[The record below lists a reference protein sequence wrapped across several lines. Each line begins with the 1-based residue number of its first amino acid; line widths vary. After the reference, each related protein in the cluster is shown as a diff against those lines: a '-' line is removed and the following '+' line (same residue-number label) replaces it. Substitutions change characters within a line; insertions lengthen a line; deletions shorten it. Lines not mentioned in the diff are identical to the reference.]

1 MAVITSEDLKMG
13 PLELFLRASNGS
25 IFKIY
30 IAKKGDEIPSSFG
43 DPEYVNDDFQEW
55 QLTNMRAINS
65 RINEDFGVTIKEVSD
80 PSKAFLFV
88 YSKNSDEYSVN
99 SDKPP
104 ESYLTDGPVY
114 NAFNLV
120 MGHSESYRVDGDRT
134 QRAKTGDELTQEDK
148 DDWTKVYLHEM
159 GHALGLEHPWD
170 KADGDWA
177 TDNSNEISPTDSV
190 MEYSARDSAG
200 NIYKWYSE
208 VDVKAL
214 EEIWG
219 KAGEIPPVL
228 SLTPYVKLADRDSGG
243 NPRAEVFLAEGDTTS
258 VSINLSYAEIE
269 ENLDKRDENNNS
281 IYRLAEGTGK
291 FTVQHPDIGED
302 TYIGFSE
309 IIFTDRTV
317 KINVPDSAAEYPNNN
332 GEITTGLKTGPY
344 LKYTLSK
351 TEDSTKNTL
360 KAHNETSL
368 SGTLNFNSGDNI
380 IIADGQ
386 AKTLRG
392 LDGNDTYFV
401 SNLLPKDSTI
411 EIIDTSGTNTVQIAA
426 NTKVVKTLWTKD
438 AARLTFEDDRVI
450 TINGADK
457 FAFNMGGN
465 VTDGIE
471 GTDLTFTE
479 FAATFGIDDVLNS
492 SGAQTGIF
500 ADLYII

>member
-1 MAVITSEDLKMG
+1 MAEISSEDLKMG
-13 PLELFLRASNGS
+13 PLELFIRASNGS

-43 DPEYVNDDFQEW
+43 DPEYVDEDFQEW
-55 QLTNMRAINS
+55 QLTNMRAIHS
-65 RINEDFGVTIKEVSD
+65 KINENFGVTIKEVSD
-80 PSKAFLFV
+80 PSKTFLFV
-88 YSKNSDEYSVN
+88 YSKNSDEWSVN

-120 MGHSESYRVDGDRT
+120 MGHNEMFRVDEDRT

-219 KAGEIPPVL
+219 KAGEIPPIL

-302 TYIGFSE
+302 TYIDFSE
-309 IIFTDRTV
+309 IIFTDRTITV
-317 KINVPDSAAEYPNNN
+317 NVPDSAAEYPNDN
-332 GEITTGLKTGPY
+332 GEITTGLKTGAY
-344 LKYTLSK
+344 LKYSLSSSL
-351 TEDSTKNTL
+351 DDNKNTL
-360 KAHNETSL
+360 EAFNETSK
-368 SGTLNFNSGDNI
+368 SGTLNFSSGNNI

-392 LDGNDTYFV
+392 LDGDDTYFI
-401 SNLLPKDSTI
+401 SNLLPKDSSI
-411 EIIDTSGTNTVQIAA
+411 EIIDTSGNNIVQIPS
-426 NTKVVKTLWTKD
+426 NTKVLKTLWTKD

-450 TINGADK
+450 TVNGADK
-457 FAFNMGGN
+457 FTFNMGGN
-465 VTDGIE
+465 VTDGSQ
-471 GTDLTFTE
+471 GQDLE
-479 FAATFGIDDVLNS
+479 FLDFAKTFGIENVLDL
-492 SGAQTGIF
+492 SGSDTGLYF
-500 ADLYII
+500 DLYII

>member
-1 MAVITSEDLKMG
+1 MAEISSEDLKMG
-13 PLELFLRASNGS
+13 PLELFIRASNGS

-43 DPEYVNDDFQEW
+43 DPEYVDEDFQEW
-55 QLTNMRAINS
+55 QLTNMRAIHS
-65 RINEDFGVTIKEVSD
+65 KINENFGVTIKEVSD
-80 PSKAFLFV
+80 PSKTFLFV
-88 YSKNSDEYSVN
+88 YSKNSDEWSVN

-120 MGHSESYRVDGDRT
+120 MGHNEMFRVDEDRT

-219 KAGEIPPVL
+219 KAGEIPPIL

-302 TYIGFSE
+302 TYIDFSE
-309 IIFTDRTV
+309 IIFTDRTITV
-317 KINVPDSAAEYPNNN
+317 NVPDSAAEYPNDN
-332 GEITTGLKTGPY
+332 GEITTGLKTGAY
-344 LKYTLSK
+344 LKYSLSSSL
-351 TEDSTKNTL
+351 DDNKNTL
-360 KAHNETSL
+360 EAFNETSK
-368 SGTLNFNSGDNI
+368 SGTLNFSSGNNI

-392 LDGNDTYFV
+392 LDGDDTYFI
-401 SNLLPKDSTI
+401 SNLLPKNSSI
-411 EIIDTSGTNTVQIAA
+411 EIIDTSGSNIIQIAA
-426 NTKVVKTLWTKD
+426 NTKIVKTLWTKD
-438 AARLTFEDDRVI
+438 ATRLTFEDDKVI
-450 TINGADK
+450 TINGANE
-457 FAFNMGGN
+457 FTFNMGGN
-465 VTDGIE
+465 VTDGTE
-471 GTDLTFTE
+471 GTDLVFLD
-479 FAATFGIDDVLNS
+479 FAKTFGINDVLNLNGS
-492 SGAQTGIF
+492 DTGLYT
-500 ADLYII
+500 DLYII

>member
-1 MAVITSEDLKMG
+1 MAEISSEDLKMG
-13 PLELFLRASNGS
+13 PLELFIRASHGNT
-25 IFKIY
+25 FKIY

-43 DPEYVNDDFQEW
+43 DPEYVDEDFQDW

-80 PSKAFLFV
+80 PSKTFLFV
-88 YSKNSDEYSVN
+88 YSKNSDEWSVN
-99 SDKPP
+99 SDKPT

-120 MGHSESYRVDGDRT
+120 MGHSESFRVDGDRT

-219 KAGEIPPVL
+219 KSGEIPPIL

-317 KINVPDSAAEYPNNN
+317 TVNVPDSAAEYPNDN
-332 GEITTGLKTGPY
+332 GEITTGLKTGAY
-344 LKYTLSK
+344 LKYSLSSSLDDNSK
-351 TEDSTKNTL
+351 TLE
-360 KAHNETSL
+360 AFNETSK
-368 SGTLNFNSGDNI
+368 SGTLNFSSGDNI

-392 LDGNDTYFV
+392 LDGDDTYFI
-401 SNLLPKDSTI
+401 SNLLPKDSSI
-411 EIIDTSGTNTVQIAA
+411 EIIDTSGNNTVQIPS
-426 NTKVVKTLWTKD
+426 NTKVIKTLWTKD
-438 AARLTFEDDRVI
+438 AVRLTFENDRVI

-457 FAFNMGGN
+457 FTFNLGGN
-465 VTDGIE
+465 VTSGSQ
-471 GTDLTFTE
+471 GQDLE
-479 FAATFGIDDVLNS
+479 FLDFAKTFGINDILNLNGS
-492 SGAQTGIF
+492 DAGLYT
-500 ADLYII
+500 DLYII

>member
-43 DPEYVNDDFQEW
+43 DPEYVDDDFQEW

-88 YSKNSDEYSVN
+88 YSKNSNEYSVN

-120 MGHSESYRVDGDRT
+120 MGHSEWLRVDGDRT
-134 QRAKTGDELTQEDK
+134 QRAKTGDELTQEEK

-243 NPRAEVFLAEGDTTS
+243 NPRGEVFLAEGDTTS

-317 KINVPDSAAEYPNNN
+317 KINVPDSAAEYPNDN

-360 KAHNETSL
+360 KAHSETSL

-380 IIADGQ
+380 IILDGQ
-386 AKTLRG
+386 GKNYRG
-392 LDGNDTYFV
+392 LSGDDTYFV
-401 SNLLPKDSTI
+401 SQLLPNSTKVSI
-411 EIIDTSGTNTVQIAA
+411 TDTEGTNTIQIPT
-426 NTKVVKTLWTKD
+426 NTYVDKTLFTKN
-438 AARLTFEDDRVI
+438 AARLTLQDGREI
-450 TINGADK
+450 TINSADK
-457 FAFNMGGN
+457 FSYNVGGN
-465 VTDGIE
+465 VTDGTK

-479 FAATFGIDDVLNS
+479 FAATFGVDDVLNS

>member
-43 DPEYVNDDFQEW
+43 DPEYVDDNFQEW

-80 PSKAFLFV
+80 LSKAFLFV

-104 ESYLTDGPVY
+104 ESYLMDGPVY

-228 SLTPYVKLADRDSGG
+228 SLTPYVKLSDRDSGG

-360 KAHNETSL
+360 KALSETSL

-457 FAFNMGGN
+457 FTFNMGGN

>member
-1 MAVITSEDLKMG
+1 MAEITSEDLKMG
-13 PLELFLRASNGS
+13 PLELFIRASNGNT
-25 IFKIY
+25 FKIY

-43 DPEYVNDDFQEW
+43 DPEYVDEDFQEW

-80 PSKAFLFV
+80 PSKAFLFIH
-88 YSKNSDEYSVN
+88 SKNSDEWSVN

-114 NAFNLV
+114 NAFTMI
-120 MGHSESYRVDGDRT
+120 MGHSESYRIDGDRT
-134 QRAKTGDELTQEDK
+134 QRAKTGDELSQADK

-170 KADGDWA
+170 KGDGDWA

-190 MEYSARDSAG
+190 MEYSATDSEG

-219 KAGEIPPVL
+219 KAGEIPPIL

-317 KINVPDSAAEYPNNN
+317 TVNVPDSAAEYPNDN
-332 GEITTGLKTGPY
+332 GEITTGLKTGAY
-344 LKYTLSK
+344 LKYSLSSSVD
-351 TEDSTKNTL
+351 TNKNIL
-360 KAHNETSL
+360 EAFSETSN
-368 SGTLNFNSGDNI
+368 SGTLNFSSGNNI

-392 LDGNDTYFV
+392 LDGDDTYFI
-401 SNLLPKDSTI
+401 SNLLPKNSSI
-411 EIIDTSGTNTVQIAA
+411 EIIDTSGNNIVQIPS
-426 NTKVVKTLWTKD
+426 NTKVLKTLWTKD

-457 FAFNMGGN
+457 FTFNMGGN
-465 VTDGIE
+465 VTDGTE
-471 GTDLTFTE
+471 GTDLTFAE
-479 FAATFGIDDVLNS
+479 FALSFGIDDVLNL
-492 SGAQTGIF
+492 SGSDTGTVT
-500 ADLYII
+500 DLYII

>member
-1 MAVITSEDLKMG
+1 MAEITSEDLKMG
-13 PLELFLRASNGS
+13 PLELFIRASNGS
-25 IFKIY
+25 TFKIY
-30 IAKKGDEIPSSFG
+30 IAKKGDEVPSSFG
-43 DPEYVNDDFQEW
+43 DPEYVDEDFQEW

-88 YSKNSDEYSVN
+88 YSKNSDEWSVN

-120 MGHSESYRVDGDRT
+120 MGHNEMFRVDGDRT
-134 QRAKTGDELTQEDK
+134 QRAKTGDELTQEEK

-243 NPRAEVFLAEGDTTS
+243 NPRGEVFLAEGDTTS

-281 IYRLAEGTGK
+281 IYRLA
-291 FTVQHPDIGED
+291 
-302 TYIGFSE
+302 
-309 IIFTDRTV
+309 
-317 KINVPDSAAEYPNNN
+317 
-332 GEITTGLKTGPY
+332 
-344 LKYTLSK
+344 
-351 TEDSTKNTL
+351 
-360 KAHNETSL
+360 
-368 SGTLNFNSGDNI
+368 
-380 IIADGQ
+380 
-386 AKTLRG
+386 
-392 LDGNDTYFV
+392 
-401 SNLLPKDSTI
+401 
-411 EIIDTSGTNTVQIAA
+411 
-426 NTKVVKTLWTKD
+426 
-438 AARLTFEDDRVI
+438 
-450 TINGADK
+450 
-457 FAFNMGGN
+457 
-465 VTDGIE
+465 
-471 GTDLTFTE
+471 
-479 FAATFGIDDVLNS
+479 
-492 SGAQTGIF
+492 
-500 ADLYII
+500 